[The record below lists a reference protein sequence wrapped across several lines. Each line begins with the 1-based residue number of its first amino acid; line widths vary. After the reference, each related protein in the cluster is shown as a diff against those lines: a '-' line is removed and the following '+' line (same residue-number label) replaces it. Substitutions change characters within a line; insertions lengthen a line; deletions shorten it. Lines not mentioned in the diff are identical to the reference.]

1 MELNATQKAILG
13 FIAARP
19 RSGYEIKQLVDFSTQ
34 YFWAASYGRIYP
46 ELKRLEK
53 EGLIEG
59 TDASN
64 GARTR
69 TVFALTAKGRKAADK
84 WISTRPEIYEVRDE
98 GLLKLFFADTLDP
111 ARAPEVAREHAARSA
126 AIAAELRALQEAM
139 AEGKAEAP
147 EYTEDAGSDSVLA
160 FGIAL
165 NEFTADWFERRAR
178 ELESHKTKTR
188 KKEKA

>member
-1 MELNATQKAILG
+1 MELNATAKVLLG

-59 TDASN
+59 SDGSQ
-64 GARTR
+64 GARSR
-69 TVFALTAKGRKAADK
+69 TVYELTPKGREAAAD
-84 WISTRPEIYEVRDE
+84 WIATPPEVYELRDE
-98 GLLKLFFADTLDP
+98 GLLKLFFAETLDP
-111 ARAPEVAREHAARSA
+111 ARAPDLAREHAARSA
-126 AIAAELRALQEAM
+126 ATAAELRGLEESVAATRD
-139 AEGKAEAP
+139 AAP
-147 EYTEDAGSDSVLA
+147 EYTADAGSDAVLA

-178 ELESHKTKTR
+178 ELESGKTR
-188 KKEKA
+188 TKEKA

>member
-46 ELKRLEK
+46 ELKRLE
-53 EGLIEG
+53 EHGLIKG
-59 TDASN
+59 ADGSK

-69 TVFALTAKGRKAADK
+69 TVFALTAKGREAAAE
-84 WISTRPEIYEVRDE
+84 WISTPPEVYELRDE

-126 AIAAELRALQEAM
+126 TIAAELRGLQEAM
-139 AEGKAEAP
+139 AAGIDQAP

-160 FGIAL
+160 FGIAI
-165 NEFTADWFERRAR
+165 NEFTADWFERKALD
-178 ELESHKTKTR
+178 LEKT
-188 KKEKA
+188 KEKA